1 MPREIHR
8 IREFESFFASA
19 KSFDE
24 QVDLTDSRLKPLDVE
39 TFNALEAFILEN
51 HREAENESQIGDF
64 LTISLR
70 RGKKV
75 ISAKNYVGL
84 IAMNDGTTIE
94 ILPKIDELDEAKT
107 AEVFLKMLSTLHD
120 MPFKSLNSANVNF
133 AKISLFEVFIR
144 MFLMEVEKLVKR
156 GLKSGYVYYE
166 ANQSF
171 LKGRLDF
178 NQQIKENL
186 THKERFFVGYDEF
199 EANRPENKLIKSA
212 ILYVKKLSHNARNLQ
227 DCRKCLTVFADI
239 DTSDNYSRDFALCAT
254 RRNMA
259 EYETILKW
267 CRVFLQDRSF
277 TAFHGDSV
285 AFALLFPM
293 EQVFESYVAHR
304 IRHELD
310 RETYTIH
317 IQDKRYCLFDDPPRY
332 SLRPDIVVINKK
344 TNEIVVLD
352 TKWKR
357 LSPQYQNSGIAQSDM
372 YQMYVYHRKYS
383 AKKVILIFPYS
394 YSVSKLGSPLNYR
407 TTQPESVHVEA
418 LFYDLTNDDQH
429 PRKIKEAIIE

>member
-1 MPREIHR
+1 MPREINR

-19 KSFDE
+19 RSLDKQE
-24 QVDLTDSRLKPLDVE
+24 YLTDSRLKPLDVK
-39 TFNALEAFILEN
+39 TFNSLEAFILEN
-51 HREAENESQIGDF
+51 RKEAENESQIGDF
-64 LTISLR
+64 LTISMR

-75 ISAKNYVGL
+75 ISARNYVGL

-94 ILPKIDELDEAKT
+94 ILPKIDDLDEAET
-107 AEVFLKMLSTLHD
+107 AKVFLKMLSTLHD
-120 MPFKSLNSANVNF
+120 MPFKSFNSANV
-133 AKISLFEVFIR
+133 KTDRISLFEVFIR
-144 MFLMEVEKLVKR
+144 MFLTEAEKLIKC

-166 ANQSF
+166 SNQSF

-212 ILYVKKLSHNARNLQ
+212 LLYVKKLSHNARNLQ

-239 DTSDNYSRDFALCAT
+239 DTSDNYSRDFALCAAG
-254 RRNMA
+254 RNMT

-277 TAFHGDSV
+277 TAFSGNSV
-285 AFALLFPM
+285 AFAMLFPM
-293 EQVFESYVAHR
+293 EQVFESYVADR
-304 IRHELD
+304 IRRKLA
-310 RETYTIH
+310 REAYTIH
-317 IQDKRYCLFDDPPRY
+317 IQDKRYFLFDDPPRF
-332 SLRPDIVVINKK
+332 SLRPDIIVKNNVK
-344 TNEIVVLD
+344 NETAVLD

-357 LSPQYQNSGIAQSDM
+357 LSPQYPNSGIAQSDM
-372 YQMYVYHRKYS
+372 YQMYVYQRKYI

-394 YSVSKLGSPLNYR
+394 RSVGNLESPLDYR
-407 TTQPESVHVEA
+407 TTQPENVHVEA
-418 LFYDLTNDDQH
+418 LFYDLKNDKQSLQG
-429 PRKIKEAIIE
+429 IKKAIDE